1 MSTSDRARPVGRA
14 RDETS
19 GRREKTQRLGAK
31 VRTLRRRENLSQADL
46 AQRLGI
52 SASYLNLIENNNRP
66 LPAPLLIRLAQ
77 LFGVELHTFA
87 ADEDSRLTTALFEAL
102 SDPLF
107 ESQDMVSTEVREL
120 ATASP
125 GVARAVLTLYRSY
138 QRRRNRPNRYRLG
151 SSKAN
156 VRPGSICRTS
166 RPKKW
171 AISFN
176 IT

>member
-1 MSTSDRARPVGRA
+1 MKALK
-14 RDETS
+14 
-19 GRREKTQRLGAK
+19 EKPSRLGAK

-52 SASYLNLIENNNRP
+52 SPSYLNLIENNNRP

-120 ATASP
+120 ATTSP
-125 GVARAVLTLYRSY
+125 GVARALLTLYRSY
-138 QRRRNRPNRYRLG
+138 QQAKE
-151 SSKAN
+151 SAES
-156 VRPGSICRTS
+156 
-166 RPKKW
+166 
-171 AISFN
+171 
-176 IT
+176 